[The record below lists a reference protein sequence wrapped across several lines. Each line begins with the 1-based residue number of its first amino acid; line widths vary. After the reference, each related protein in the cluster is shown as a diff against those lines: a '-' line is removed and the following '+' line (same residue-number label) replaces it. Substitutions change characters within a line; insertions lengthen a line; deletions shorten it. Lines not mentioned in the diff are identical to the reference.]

1 MKCHHCKTELEHVFL
16 DLGFAPPSN
25 SYLSEEQLRMPEKT
39 YPLKL
44 YVCDNCWL
52 VQTQDNESGE
62 QLFNDD
68 YAYYSS
74 VSKML
79 LDHAKSYCD
88 MITER
93 LELTKES
100 FVIEVA
106 SNDGYLLR
114 NFVDADIPCLGIE
127 PTAGTAKAA
136 AKLGIPQLGE
146 FFGEEL
152 GKSLAV
158 EGQQAD
164 LMIGNNVFA
173 HVPDINDFTRG
184 FKQALKPEGTVT
196 LEFQHLLSI
205 ITWNQFD
212 TVYHE
217 HYSYLSLNTVS
228 KIFEAA
234 GLRVYDVEE
243 IPTHGGS
250 LRVYGCHTESTKEAS
265 ANVEAILRKEQAAG
279 LTDLEAYK
287 KFQGAAEKVKDDM
300 VAFFIEQKRA
310 GKKVAGYGA
319 AAKASTFLNYAGV
332 RPDLLA
338 FIADAAPSKHHKF
351 LPGCHVPVLPPD
363 ALNDYQPDWVVIF
376 AWNIAIEI
384 MESQS
389 HVAEW
394 GGRFIVFIPE
404 LKEV

>member
-1 MKCHHCKTELEHVFL
+1 MKCHHCQTELEHVFL

-25 SYLSEEQLRMPEKT
+25 SYLTEAQLHQSEKN

-44 YVCDNCWL
+44 YVCDQCWL
-52 VQTQDNESGE
+52 VQTEDNDSGE
-62 QLFNDD
+62 ELFQDD
-68 YAYYSS
+68 YAYFSS

-79 LDHAKSYCD
+79 LNHAAAYCE
-88 MITER
+88 MIADR
-93 LELTKES
+93 LSLTKDS
-100 FVIEVA
+100 YVIEVA

-114 NFVDADIPCLGIE
+114 NFVESGIPCLGIE
-127 PTAGTAKAA
+127 PTAGTAKVAA
-136 AKLGIPQLGE
+136 GLGIPQLGE
-146 FFGEEL
+146 FFGEQL
-152 GKSLAV
+152 GRRLAD
-158 EGQQAD
+158 EGKQAD
-164 LMIGNNVFA
+164 LMIGNNVYA

-196 LEFQHLLSI
+196 LEFPHLLS
-205 ITWNQFD
+205 TMTYNQFD

-250 LRVYGCHTESTKEAS
+250 LRVYGCHAESKKETGENVGVILKKEAD
-265 ANVEAILRKEQAAG
+265 AG
-279 LTDLEAYK
+279 LTDMPTYLAYQAK
-287 KFQGAAEKVKDDM
+287 VEKTKDDM
-300 VAFFIEQKRA
+300 VAFLIEQKRA

-319 AAKASTFLNYAGV
+319 AAKASTLLNYAGV

-338 FIADAAPSKHHKF
+338 FISDAAPSKQNKF
-351 LPGCHVPVLPPD
+351 LPGCHVPVLPPS
-363 ALNDYQPDWVVIF
+363 ALNDFKPDWVVVF
-376 AWNIAIEI
+376 AWNIAKEI

-389 HVAEW
+389 HVAAW

-404 LKEV
+404 LKEL